1 MRVLSVQSPV
11 SLSGSFESYRKL
23 IPYPAVGGSFDF
35 FMVEVIN
42 NSWMPLLYPLVGR
55 FVIHEAAAMFPGHF
69 LRLLFKRFKITA
81 IPLTVDF
88 LI

>member
-1 MRVLSVQSPV
+1 MT
-11 SLSGSFESYRKL
+11 SFF
-23 IPYPAVGGSFDF
+23 IPNAAVAGAANL
-35 FMVEVIN
+35 FMIEVIYDD
-42 NSWMPLLYPLVGR
+42 WMPLRHTLVGR